1 MSIEKDPLA
10 ERLFV
15 VITDA
20 VMRGVTDEGG
30 FNVHNA
36 DEHRSFLRAPRRV
49 DGAVR
54 DERTGDGRA
63 QRQDCARDR
72 DERFRFEVRPEQDAE
87 GTIVTTDTLSRVV
100 ALVRDV
106 YGTEQPIT
114 ADTALDALDGDSLG
128 RVLLTIEVEKD
139 FGVRVPRLAEE
150 QWRTVADIVAA
161 VEKARGA

>member
-1 MSIEKDPLA
+1 MS
-10 ERLFV
+10 
-15 VITDA
+15 
-20 VMRGVTDEGG
+20 
-30 FNVHNA
+30 
-36 DEHRSFLRAPRRV
+36 
-49 DGAVR
+49 
-54 DERTGDGRA
+54 
-63 QRQDCARDR
+63 
-72 DERFRFEVRPEQDAE
+72 
-87 GTIVTTDTLSRVV
+87 TDTLSRVV